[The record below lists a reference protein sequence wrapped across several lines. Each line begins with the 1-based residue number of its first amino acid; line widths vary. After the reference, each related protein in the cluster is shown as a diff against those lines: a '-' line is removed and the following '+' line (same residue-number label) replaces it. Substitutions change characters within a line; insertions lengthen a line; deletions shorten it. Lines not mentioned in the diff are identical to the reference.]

1 MGLLAC
7 ALAVGSGG
15 GCSFAFVTPPPH
27 APQPQQQIDCTT
39 NYVGPIVDTV
49 LATLGG
55 MLSLLVLSGPCIDV
69 CEESAKTKGLLLA
82 LPLFVLP
89 TASAV
94 YGYSKVNDCRSA
106 R

>member
-1 MGLLAC
+1 
-7 ALAVGSGG
+7 
-15 GCSFAFVTPPPH
+15 
-27 APQPQQQIDCTT
+27 
-39 NYVGPIVDTV
+39 
-49 LATLGG
+49 